1 MKTPNYKKTI
11 FACYRAAITQGIIV
25 NLMPLFFIIFQN
37 SYNISFVMLGNLVL
51 LNFVTQLST
60 DAVSIK
66 FVEKI
71 GYRAAAVL
79 AHGLATVGLALLGIL
94 PLICP
99 VIPALVIS
107 TVIFSIGGGFIE
119 VVASPIVE
127 SVPGDEK
134 EKAMSILHSFYCWGV
149 VGVILITTALL
160 RIIGHSRW
168 MILPI
173 LWAILPAYNTI
184 AFLKVPIIPPPASD
198 ERTPLKEL
206 FSSKVFI
213 LILVLMLCSGA
224 SELCIS
230 QWASLFSEK
239 ALGIS
244 KTLGDILGP
253 CFFAIAMGIGRLLY
267 GIYGQKIDL
276 LKAQILC
283 SILCIISYIMCCV
296 TSSSIISF
304 IGIALCGFSVSIM
317 WPGMIS
323 YAASIFKS
331 GGAALFALLALSG
344 DIGCSLGPWV
354 VGAVSE
360 LVISL
365 GEISALK
372 IGVFAGMIF
381 PIVMLLGVLYLKRKK
396 NVEKEGSGEVEF

>member
-11 FACYRAAITQGIIV
+11 FACYRAGITQGIIV

-37 SYNISFVMLGNLVL
+37 SYGVSFVMLGNLVL
-51 LNFVTQLST
+51 LNFVTQLSI

-71 GYRAAAVL
+71 GYRVAAVL
-79 AHGLATVGLALLGIL
+79 AHSFATVGLVLLGIL
-94 PLICP
+94 PMVCP
-99 VIPALVIS
+99 IIPSLFIS

-119 VVASPIVE
+119 VVTSPIVE

-134 EKAMSILHSFYCWGV
+134 EQAMSILHSFYCWGV
-149 VGVILITTALL
+149 VAVILITTSLL
-160 RIIGHSRW
+160 HIIGQSRW
-168 MILPI
+168 MLLPI
-173 LWAILPAYNTI
+173 LWAILPAYNTV
-184 AFLKVPIIPPPASD
+184 AFLKVPIIPPPSAK

-206 FSSKVFI
+206 FSSKIFLVI
-213 LILVLMLCSGA
+213 LILMLCSGA

-253 CFFAIAMGIGRLLY
+253 CFFAVTMGVGRLLY
-267 GIYGQKIDL
+267 GIYGQKINL
-276 LKAQILC
+276 IKAELFC
-283 SILCIISYIMCCV
+283 SVLCIISYIMCCT
-296 TSSSIISF
+296 TSSSVISF
-304 IGIALCGFSVSIM
+304 IGFALCGFSVSIM

-323 YAASIFKS
+323 YAAGIFKS

-365 GEISALK
+365 GEVSALK
-372 IGVFAGMIF
+372 IGIFAGMIF
-381 PIVMLLGVLYLKRKK
+381 PIIMLVGALYLQRKSK
-396 NVEKEGSGEVEF
+396 GIEK